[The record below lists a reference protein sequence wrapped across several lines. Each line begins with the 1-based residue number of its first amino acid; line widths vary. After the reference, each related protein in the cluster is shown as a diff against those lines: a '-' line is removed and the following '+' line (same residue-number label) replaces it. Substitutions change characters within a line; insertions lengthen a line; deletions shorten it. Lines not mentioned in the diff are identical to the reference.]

1 MAKRQDVISDRWA
14 LEGQWREKLF
24 WLLMS
29 TGLPGGGSA
38 CEGAGSG
45 KGGSGRQDQVMGELA
60 VSCSGSLDFILW
72 LVERTEGCKQL
83 IELVPV
89 TVSCARLLTDASLKS
104 LNSPA
109 K

>member
-1 MAKRQDVISDRWA
+1 MRCRQYRK
-14 LEGQWREKLF
+14 GQWEARSRS
-24 WLLMS
+24 WGACSILL
-29 TGLPGGGSA
+29 
-38 CEGAGSG
+38 
-45 KGGSGRQDQVMGELA
+45 R
-60 VSCSGSLDFILW
+60 SLDFILW

-104 LNSPA
+104 HNSPA

>member
-14 LEGQWREKLF
+14 LEGQWREGKIRS
-24 WLLMS
+24 WRACSILL
-29 TGLPGGGSA
+29 
-38 CEGAGSG
+38 
-45 KGGSGRQDQVMGELA
+45 R
-60 VSCSGSLDFILW
+60 SLDLILW

-104 LNSPA
+104 HNTPA

>member
-1 MAKRQDVISDRWA
+1 MRVQAVGRGAVGGKIRSWGACSI
-14 LEGQWREKLF
+14 
-24 WLLMS
+24 LL
-29 TGLPGGGSA
+29 
-38 CEGAGSG
+38 
-45 KGGSGRQDQVMGELA
+45 R
-60 VSCSGSLDFILW
+60 SLDFILW

-104 LNSPA
+104 HNSPA